1 MVVHLTQPLPEAAAR
16 ILIADDNP
24 LNRTMLQALLES
36 AGLSVETVDDGHQAV
51 TAWSNAPWDVIVMD
65 IHMPGLDGFG
75 AAREIRSREIANGGP
90 ATPIIALTGDSSPA
104 CRAACLAAGIDQMST
119 KPIDLEGLLSAI
131 DQALTQAMPV
141 RRTA

>member
-1 MVVHLTQPLPEAAAR
+1 MVVHLTQPVPETSAR
-16 ILIADDNP
+16 ILIAEDNP
-24 LNRTMLQALLES
+24 LNRSMLQALLES

-51 TAWSNAPWDVIVMD
+51 TAWSYATWDVIVMD

-75 AAREIRSREIANGGP
+75 AAREIRAREIANGGP
-90 ATPIIALTGDSSPA
+90 RTPIIALTGDASTA
-104 CRAACLAAGIDQMST
+104 CQEACLAAGIDQIST

-131 DQALTQAMPV
+131 DLALTQAMPL